1 MTNWRAERKALK
13 RVHPPAPCASTPSSH
28 ADQSV
33 LPQGDEVTF
42 LPPIVDAAESSPA
55 AAAECA
61 RLIRKYLSKD
71 YWSKPSYQYN
81 SIMLIRILSDN
92 PGMTFTRNMDKK
104 FVDTA
109 KELLRT
115 GRDPSVR
122 QMLMETLDTFETTKS
137 YDEGLGPIIEM
148 WKKEKQK
155 AHKAYGVRY
164 LDPQPRA
171 PRVPRRS
178 GRRGRSSLAKEK
190 ESADQPHRYLLLPSR
205 GP

>member
-1 MTNWRAERKALK
+1 MHSSAFTLRPL
-13 RVHPPAPCASTPSSH
+13 VPPPSSH
-28 ADQSV
+28 ANQSV
-33 LPQGDEVTF
+33 VPQGDEVTF

-92 PGMTFTRNMDKK
+92 PGMTFTRNIDKK

-164 LDPQPRA
+164 LDPQPRV
-171 PRVPRRS
+171 PRVPHRS
-178 GRRGRSSLAKEK
+178 GRRGRSALAMKK
-190 ESADQPHRYLLLPSR
+190 ESADQPHRHLLLPSR